1 MRERRQV
8 PRYLADISAVI
19 SQPGGGPTSHVTV
32 VVLSVQGCCI
42 QGVGAPEVGRKCLV
56 TLEWQAEEIQAEA
69 VVAWKDAKGRA
80 GLRFLPMD
88 QQSSET
94 LRELCATLRL
104 QPMSTLPPEK

>member
-8 PRYLADISAVI
+8 PRYLANVSAAI
-19 SQPGGGPTSHVTV
+19 SQPGGGPASDVTV

-42 QGVGAPEVGRKCLV
+42 QGMGAPEVGKKCRL
-56 TLEWQAEEIQAEA
+56 TLAWQAEKIRAEA
-69 VVAWKDAKGRA
+69 LVVWKDAKGRA

-104 QPMSTLPPEK
+104 QPMSMLPPEE